1 MPNFDQSS
9 NLTGSA
15 LATMASNSV
24 RKLWHQG
31 FLMAEQSTDFLQKL
45 EGTGTNAP
53 IQVKTDL
60 GKGKG
65 QKITFSVLSGFYRE
79 PHIGDELF
87 NGPDDFED
95 ILMSDFELLVDWAR
109 HGVRNLERTEEIMGM
124 RGEIAS
130 RFNVEQ
136 GKWLGRLKTEQAF
149 MLMVRLLNSEN
160 IFYAGGKTLNTLKSA
175 DVLAWDEVTT
185 LGQVMKPLGGLP
197 ADIRKPGSP
206 YPIWSNIVIPT
217 EAAMNSLK
225 LDPDYKTVNSNAD
238 VRGPANTLFSGT
250 VRDIDGHVLHVYNP
264 IDHDGKGAI
273 GSPLNPKAVLGEA
286 ISPGNTALTIK
297 GGGTMTNT
305 TTLWFKYFRG
315 YRYKFLGNTSA
326 SSANAYT
333 EAPADATEEKYLLII
348 NPKNATTDPGKIGM
362 YAYTAGQNGNTI
374 VLTKRLGATA
384 GGSSGPWLG
393 RVSTLGNVTWDTGVW
408 NGKHTDDHPVGA
420 TIIPCNS
427 YGVPIGHT
435 PMLMRSGIMRGY
447 GKYRGHRSQQDHEG
461 GFIMDRFI
469 TSVFGQCLREDRLGR
484 HVGVG
489 LLTHALNYPELGL
502 PTVS

>member
-1 MPNFDQSS
+1 MPTFDLSS

-15 LATMASNSV
+15 LATMAPNSV

-65 QKITFSVLSGFYRE
+65 QKITFSVLSGFYKE

-87 NGPDDFED
+87 NGPTDFED
-95 ILMSDFELLVDWAR
+95 ILMADFELLVDWAR

-136 GKWLGRLKTEQAF
+136 GKWLGRLKTEQAL
-149 MLMVRLLNSEN
+149 MLMVRMLNSEN
-160 IFYAGGKTLNTLKSA
+160 IFYAGGKTYDTLVSA

-264 IDHDGKGAI
+264 IDHDGRGAI
-273 GSPLNPKAVLGEA
+273 GSPLNPKASLGVA
-286 ISPGNTALTIK
+286 ISAGTTTFDIE
-297 GGGTMTNT
+297 GGGATYSASDDA
-305 TTLWFKYFRG
+305 TLWFKYFRG

-326 SSANAYT
+326 SSSDAFT
-333 EAPADATEEKYLLII
+333 RAPADTGAKYVLIV
-348 NPKNATTDPGKIGM
+348 NPKNATTDPGKFGM
-362 YAYTAGQNGNTI
+362 YSYTTGNDGNKITI
-374 VLTKRLGATA
+374 VNRLGSAA
-384 GGSSGPWLG
+384 SGA
-393 RVSTLGNVTWDTGVW
+393 RVTTLGGVTWDSA
-408 NGKHTDDHPVGA
+408 KHTDVHPVGA

-427 YGVPIGHT
+427 KGVPIGHT
-435 PMLMRSGIMRGY
+435 PMLMRAGIMRGY

-489 LLTHALNYPELGL
+489 LLCHALNYPELGL